1 MPEYDGYN
9 RDRDRYNDQGEGL
22 IQRYERLR
30 YNGIRPVFS
39 DEGKYIPLEQHF
51 KEESELYAR
60 FGSNSALSDVK
71 NLSQVEKLVKAVEAS
86 GNYLEDEIVEELRA
100 IFTPATLATMV
111 GVFAV
116 YVAAHATGVGQAA
129 DILMLLAGGIFFG
142 LDTISIF
149 KDIAGFANAMSA
161 TSQEDLDKAGQHLAN
176 LVATVSVDVVMTLL
190 TSKVAD
196 KISSG
201 INKTSGVEKPGTTTG
216 DMDNINRSI
225 RRHNAPEGERYL
237 YNLDDVGNEI
247 SKSPLARKA
256 YQRINDQGSTVYLDH
271 DMPSPSNV
279 DGEFRPAQNNVH
291 IYEANNMTPQ
301 DVVGTMV
308 HESTHVDYRYRRRIK
323 YNTQY
328 EEYRAAVRERM
339 YRRSLN
345 PEIEQIRPPL
355 RERRRIWQDVA
366 ENYSNLDEGKNP
378 FGGSR

>member
-1 MPEYDGYN
+1 
-9 RDRDRYNDQGEGL
+9 
-22 IQRYERLR
+22 
-30 YNGIRPVFS
+30 
-39 DEGKYIPLEQHF
+39 
-51 KEESELYAR
+51 
-60 FGSNSALSDVK
+60 
-71 NLSQVEKLVKAVEAS
+71 
-86 GNYLEDEIVEELRA
+86 
-100 IFTPATLATMV
+100 
-111 GVFAV
+111 
-116 YVAAHATGVGQAA
+116 
-129 DILMLLAGGIFFG
+129 
-142 LDTISIF
+142 
-149 KDIAGFANAMSA
+149 
-161 TSQEDLDKAGQHLAN
+161 
-176 LVATVSVDVVMTLL
+176 
-190 TSKVAD
+190 
-196 KISSG
+196 
-201 INKTSGVEKPGTTTG
+201 
-216 DMDNINRSI
+216 MDDINRSI

-301 DVVGTMV
+301 YVVGTMV

-378 FGGSR
+378 FRGSR